1 MVAQMVRRLPAMR
14 ETQVRSLGQ
23 EDLLEKGMAT
33 HSSTLAWKIL
43 CTEEPGGYS
52 PWGRKES
59 DMTERLHFNQ
69 INEPLSASPI
79 SYLRTGGIVSSS
91 IFPDL
96 PSSPIS
102 QHLLIKNQEYQ
113 WMMTYHSLSPGK
125 IAIVIV
131 QSLSRV
137 QLSVTPWTA
146 AGCKVSLPSLSLR
159 VCSNSCPLSWW
170 YHPTISSPAAHFS
183 SFPQSFPVL
192 GMCNQVRLGIV
203 KGDSSSPCILRT
215 YVLIQQSKLEKN
227 KWKFK
232 NIRSIHPLPALL
244 WPVF

>member
-1 MVAQMVRRLPAMR
+1 MGLCLP
-14 ETQVRSLGQ
+14 
-23 EDLLEKGMAT
+23 
-33 HSSTLAWKIL
+33 
-43 CTEEPGGYS
+43 P
-52 PWGRKES
+52 
-59 DMTERLHFNQ
+59 
-69 INEPLSASPI
+69 PI

-102 QHLLIKNQEYQ
+102 QHLLIKNQEYR

-137 QLSVTPWTA
+137 GLSVTPWTA
-146 AGCKVSLPSLSLR
+146 GGCKVSLPSLSLW
-159 VCSNSCPLSWW
+159 VCSNSCPLSRWC
-170 YHPTISSPAAHFS
+170 HPTISSPTAPFS

-203 KGDSSSPCILRT
+203 KGDNSSPCILRKSEVT
-215 YVLIQQSKLEKN
+215 QSCPTLCDSMDCSLPGSSVHGIFQARVLEWGAIS
-227 KWKFK
+227 FSRGSS
-232 NIRSIHPLPALL
+232 RSRD
-244 WPVF
+244 

>member
-1 MVAQMVRRLPAMR
+1 
-14 ETQVRSLGQ
+14 
-23 EDLLEKGMAT
+23 MAT
-33 HSSTLAWKIL
+33 YSCILARRISW
-43 CTEEPGGYS
+43 TEEPGGYS

-102 QHLLIKNQEYQ
+102 QHLLIKNQEYR

-137 QLSVTPWTA
+137 QLFATPWTVA
-146 AGCKVSLPSLSLR
+146 TRLLCPWDSPGKNTGVGCHVLLQGIFWTWQEYWSGLPCPSPGDLLDPGIEPESPALQADSLP
-159 VCSNSCPLSWW
+159 PE
-170 YHPTISSPAAHFS
+170 PPGKPPA
-183 SFPQSFPVL
+183 
-192 GMCNQVRLGIV
+192 G
-203 KGDSSSPCILRT
+203 
-215 YVLIQQSKLEKN
+215 
-227 KWKFK
+227 
-232 NIRSIHPLPALL
+232 RSVHL
-244 WPVF
+244 